1 MTVFW
6 IVTTAL
12 ALLCA
17 GALVL
22 ALLRGRRATG
32 PAEAY
37 DLEVYRDQLKE
48 IEADAARG
56 KIPAEEAERLRVEI
70 SRRLLA
76 ADAKLQ
82 ARGERAE
89 QPRALGFALAAVIAL
104 VVVGGAFGLYA
115 RIGAAGYGDVPLKAR
130 LARAEEALKSRPS
143 QATMEAR
150 IPPQAAPDA
159 TPQYLALVERLRE
172 AVKARP
178 DDIQGHVLLTRS
190 EAALGNFSAAYNAQA
205 QVIRLKGD
213 AATAKDFTD
222 LADMMILAAGGYV
235 SPEAQAVLEQAL
247 SRDPD
252 NGVARYY
259 GGLMMAQVGRP
270 DVGFRM
276 WNKLLR
282 ESSAQDPWVQPISDQ
297 IEDLAF
303 MAGVQNFQMPQLAGA
318 TPRGP
323 SAADIDAARD
333 MTPEERQEMIR
344 GMVSQLSSRL
354 AEEGGPV
361 EDWARLISSLG
372 VIGETERAGAI
383 YTEART
389 VFAQSPEALE
399 LLKGAAQRA
408 GVAD

>member
-6 IVTTAL
+6 IVTAAL

-70 SRRLLA
+70 SRRLLE

-82 ARGERAE
+82 APGSGSD
-89 QPRALGFALAAVIAL
+89 QPRVLGFALAAVIAL
-104 VVVGGAFGLYA
+104 LVVGGGFGLYTQM
-115 RIGAAGYGDVPLKAR
+115 GAPGYGDVPLKAR

-143 QATMEAR
+143 QATIEAR

-159 TPQYLALVERLRE
+159 TPQYQALVERLRK
-172 AVKARP
+172 AVETRP

-190 EAALGNFSAAYNAQA
+190 EAALGNFSAAYKAQS

-297 IEDLAF
+297 IQDLAF
-303 MAGVQNFQMPQLAGA
+303 MAGVQNFQMPQLAGGTA
-318 TPRGP
+318 RGP

-333 MTPEERQEMIR
+333 MTPEERQQMIR
-344 GMVSQLSSRL
+344 GMVGQLSSRL

-372 VIGETERAGAI
+372 VLGETDRASAI
-383 YTEART
+383 YAEAQT
-389 VFAQSPEALE
+389 VFAESPEALDM
-399 LLKGAAQRA
+399 LRGAAERA

>member
-6 IVTTAL
+6 IVTAG
-12 ALLCA
+12 AVLLTA

-32 PAEAY
+32 PAEAF
-37 DLEVYRDQLKE
+37 DLDVYRDQLKE
-48 IEADAARG
+48 VEADAARG

-82 ARGERAE
+82 QGGSRSE
-89 QPRALGFALAAVIAL
+89 QPRTLGLVLAAVIGLA
-104 VVVGGAFGLYA
+104 VIGGSYGLYT
-115 RIGAAGYGDVPLKAR
+115 RIGAPGYADVPLKAR
-130 LARAEEALKSRPS
+130 LARADEALKNRPS
-143 QATMEAR
+143 QAKVEAG
-150 IPPQAAPDA
+150 IPPQPAPDVSA
-159 TPQYLALVERLRE
+159 DYMQLVERLRQ
-172 AVKARP
+172 AVASRP
-178 DDIQGHVLLTRS
+178 DDLQGHLLLTRS
-190 EAALGNFSAAYNAQA
+190 EARLGNFSAAYKAQA
-205 QVIRLKGD
+205 QVIQLKGD

-235 SPEAQAVLEQAL
+235 SPEAQSVLEQAL

-282 ESSAQDPWVQPISDQ
+282 ESTAQDPWVAPISGQ

-303 MAGVQNFQMPQLAGA
+303 MAGVQDFQMPTLGG

-323 SAADIDAARD
+323 SAADIAAARD

-344 GMVSQLSSRL
+344 GMVGQLSARL
-354 AEEGGPV
+354 AEEGGPP

-372 VIGETERAGAI
+372 VLGETERAGAI
-383 YTEART
+383 YNESLT
-389 VFAQSPEALE
+389 VFAQRPEALE
-399 LLKGAAQRA
+399 TLKAAARQA
-408 GVAD
+408 GIVE